1 MFGSAAAFAAMS
13 ACAHS
18 LRDYCDWRIVT
29 IARAGLAFLFT
40 FIIARHQK
48 APLVWPGPKTL
59 WVRSIAG
66 SLGMLCAFF
75 TLTHMPIS
83 GSMILQ
89 NSYPFWV
96 ALLSWPVLGIR
107 PTKSVWVAVV
117 CGFIGMSLIA
127 QAYTRPAME
136 YKHLPLATVL
146 AVTASILTSIVM
158 FGLHKLKRLHPLAI
172 ALHFAGVAT
181 VVMTSFAL
189 LTSIRDPIDW
199 SRLSELK
206 TLALLLSVGG
216 LATLGQV
223 LMTSAFQHGP
233 PDRLAVIALSQ
244 SVFTLI
250 LDFLI
255 WQHPITSGL
264 VFGMTLILGP
274 GAWLVTRSRRVEES
288 ASDL

>member
-1 MFGSAAAFAAMS
+1 MFGSAVAFATMS
-13 ACAHS
+13 ACAHA
-18 LRDYCDWRIVT
+18 LKDRCDWRIVT
-29 IARAGLAFLFT
+29 IARAGLAFTLTFT
-40 FIIARHQK
+40 IAKLQQ

-107 PTKSVWVAVV
+107 PTGSTWVAVG
-117 CGFIGMSLIA
+117 CGFVGICLIA
-127 QAYTRPAME
+127 QAYTQPDSVYQYRT
-136 YKHLPLATVL
+136 LATVL
-146 AVTASILTSIVM
+146 AVTASIFTSIVM
-158 FGLHKLKRLHPLAI
+158 FGLHKLSHLHPLAI
-172 ALHFAGVAT
+172 ALHFAGIAT
-181 VVMTSFAL
+181 VGMLGYATMTSF
-189 LTSIRDPIDW
+189 RDPIDW
-199 SRLSELK
+199 SQAANS
-206 TLALLLSVGG
+206 TSMVLLVAVGG

-250 LDFLI
+250 FDILI
-255 WQHPITSGL
+255 WNHPVTYGL
-264 VFGMTLILGP
+264 LTGMAMILGP
-274 GAWLVTRSRRVEES
+274 GAWLVSRGRRVEK
-288 ASDL
+288 LKN

>member
-1 MFGSAAAFAAMS
+1 MFGSAAAFATMS
-13 ACAHS
+13 ACAHA
-18 LRDYCDWRIVT
+18 LKDRCDWRIVT
-29 IARAGLAFLFT
+29 IGRAGLAFAFT
-40 FIIARHQK
+40 FLIAKLQR
-48 APLVWPGPKTL
+48 APLAWPGPATL

-107 PTKSVWVAVV
+107 PSRSTWVAVI
-117 CGFIGMSLIA
+117 CGFIGICLIA
-127 QAYTRPAME
+127 HAYSDPGTVYA
-136 YKHLPLATVL
+136 HQTLATIL
-146 AVTASILTSIVM
+146 ALTASVFTSIVM
-158 FGLHKLKRLHPLAI
+158 FGLHRLSHLHPLAI
-172 ALHFAGVAT
+172 ALHFAGFAT
-181 VVMTSFAL
+181 VGMVGFA
-189 LTSIRDPIDW
+189 TVTAIHNPIDW
-199 SRLSELK
+199 SALDNSA
-206 TLALLLSVGG
+206 TIVLLLAVGG

-250 LDFLI
+250 FDIAI
-255 WQHPITSGL
+255 WNHAVTIGL
-264 VFGMTLILGP
+264 VFGMALILGP
-274 GAWLVTRSRRVEES
+274 GAWLVRRRRNPITETEV
-288 ASDL
+288 